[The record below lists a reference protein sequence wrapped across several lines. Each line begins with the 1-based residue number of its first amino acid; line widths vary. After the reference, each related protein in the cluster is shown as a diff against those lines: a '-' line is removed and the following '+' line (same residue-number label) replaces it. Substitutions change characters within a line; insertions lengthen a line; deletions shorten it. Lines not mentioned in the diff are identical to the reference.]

1 MWKNGRPAG
10 DKLVPLQVH
19 FIDNNRVFSR
29 QSTVLAIVPRAE
41 QHYTRNVVAQMSD
54 ESNYQNLRQTVTNLL
69 VRIEEN
75 QQIQERFQDYEF
87 QLLSCR
93 RFGELLEK
101 ILNGATKHFDLASVS
116 LVLYD
121 PDYSIATL
129 VEHLN
134 IGSYSSRFQLR
145 HTTDFFVDLYQ
156 HSHTVHLGELDVMTG
171 ARLFPGVEQLGS
183 AALMPLLRQQRQI
196 GSLHFAS
203 DKVERYSA
211 DKAVSFM
218 WHLASMVAICLENC
232 IALEQLQ
239 RQGMEDILTQVK
251 NRRCF
256 EEEFA
261 KELERA
267 DRHQEPLSCLFVDID
282 RFKRVNDERGHQVGD
297 LCLREVARRIGE
309 QLRKTDLLARYGGEE
324 FVVLL
329 PGCREREAKNIA
341 ERILLAIADK
351 EILIDNEAPI
361 GLTVSAGL
369 STWSPLEER
378 RYGLSE
384 VGHALLASADEA
396 MYQAKDTGRNR
407 VCVKPFDI

>member
-1 MWKNGRPAG
+1 
-10 DKLVPLQVH
+10 
-19 FIDNNRVFSR
+19 
-29 QSTVLAIVPRAE
+29 
-41 QHYTRNVVAQMSD
+41 MSD
-54 ESNYQNLRQTVTNLL
+54 EVNYQNLRQTVTNLL

-75 QQIQERFQDYEF
+75 QQIQERFHDYEF

-101 ILNGATKHFDLASVS
+101 ILNGAAKHFDLAGVS
-116 LVLYD
+116 LVMYD
-121 PDYSIATL
+121 PDYSVATL

-134 IGSYSSRFQLR
+134 IGSCGNRFQLR
-145 HTTDFFVDLYQ
+145 HTTDFFVDLFQ
-156 HSHTVHLGELDVMTG
+156 HSPTVRLGPLDELL
-171 ARLFPGVEQLGS
+171 ASRLFPSINRVGS
-183 AALMPLLRQQRQI
+183 AALMPLLRQNRQI

-203 DKVERYSA
+203 GKIERYSA

-282 RFKRVNDERGHQVGD
+282 RFKGINDERGHQIGD
-297 LCLREVARRIGE
+297 LCLREVARRIGD

-324 FVVLL
+324 FVALL
-329 PGCREREAKNIA
+329 PGCQEREAKIIA
-341 ERILLAIADK
+341 ERIRVAIAK
-351 EILIDNEAPI
+351 RAIDIENESAI
-361 GLTVSAGL
+361 ELTVSAGL
-369 STWSPLEER
+369 STWLPLQER
-378 RYGLSE
+378 RYGLNE

-396 MYQAKDTGRNR
+396 MYQAKKSGRNQ
-407 VCVKPFDI
+407 VCVKHFDM